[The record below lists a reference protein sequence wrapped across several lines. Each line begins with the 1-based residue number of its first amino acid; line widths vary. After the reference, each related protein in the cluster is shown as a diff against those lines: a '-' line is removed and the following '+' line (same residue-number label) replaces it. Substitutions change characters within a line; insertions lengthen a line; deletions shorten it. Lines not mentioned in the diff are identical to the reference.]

1 MNQFNQNSY
10 MSPQYQNS
18 YLSYQQPYMGY
29 LSQPQQMQNR
39 QQFQMSPV
47 NQNQSQNEPINRP
60 FTDVRIGT
68 LDEAKAHIVGVNN
81 AIMFIDKQNSQFYIK
96 RADSM
101 GNPYLEVYKYSLVN
115 DNAPEQKTSDI
126 DPNLFVKKEEIKNFI
141 TKDDIKNFITREDL
155 SNIDS
160 KIEEIHKK
168 INLNNII
175 KEGI

>member
-1 MNQFNQNSY
+1 MLNQPSY
-10 MSPQYQNS
+10 MSPQYQQNS

-29 LSQPQQMQNR
+29 LSNSQQMQNR
-39 QQFQMSPV
+39 QQFQMNQV
-47 NQNQSQNEPINRP
+47 NQSPTQSEPINRP

-101 GNPYLEVYKYSLVN
+101 GNPYLEVYKYSLVT
-115 DNAPEQKTSDI
+115 DNAPENKISQI
-126 DPNLFVKKEEIKNFI
+126 DPNLFVKKEDLSGFI

-155 SNIDS
+155 LNIDS
-160 KIEEIHKK
+160 KLEEIQKK
-168 INLNNII
+168 IKLNNII
-175 KEGI
+175 KEDS